1 MAQKVKNTIFP
12 GLLKNIIL
20 RIFFVKIK
28 NDEIFHAVI
37 SVSKLIVFRNSLSK
51 K

>member
-28 NDEIFHAVI
+28 NDEIFHAV

>member
-1 MAQKVKNTIFP
+1 MAQKVKNTLFP

-28 NDEIFHAVI
+28 NDEIFHAV